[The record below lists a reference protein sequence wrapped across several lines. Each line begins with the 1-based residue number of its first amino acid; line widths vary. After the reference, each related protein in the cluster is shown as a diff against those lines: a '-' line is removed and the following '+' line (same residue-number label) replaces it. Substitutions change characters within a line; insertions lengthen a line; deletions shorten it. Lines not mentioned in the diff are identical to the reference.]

1 MAVPSDQGPENLG
14 SPIVDG
20 RIVKGRNFSL

>member
-1 MAVPSDQGPENLG
+1 MAVPSDQEPESLG

-20 RIVKGRNFSL
+20 RIVRGRNFSL